1 MNPSEVDRLRL
12 QIEQLRRSLPEIED
26 DDELRAD
33 MLEGCT
39 DYKDIIQKLVFAEQ
53 MTDSSILGIEQH
65 IEKVHK
71 RRLRLKEKRAGIRD
85 IITSIMATA
94 NLRKVDLPTTTVSI
108 VKRGRSV
115 VILDESLIPEE
126 LCRIKKEP
134 DKVAIKDA
142 LFAGEFVPGATLNNG
157 SETLRI
163 L

>member
-1 MNPSEVDRLRL
+1 MAQTIAIERIDHIGIRVRNLDRALAFYAVLGFALEHARL
-12 QIEQLRRSLPEIED
+12 ATAAKTIL
-26 DDELRAD
+26 
-33 MLEGCT
+33 T
-39 DYKDIIQKLVFAEQ
+39 AEAR
-53 MTDSSILGIEQH
+53 LNAGIEQH

-142 LFAGEFVPGATLNNG
+142 LFAGEYVPGATLNNG